1 MPIPNDL
8 TPENRT
14 GKTTCTVFFIYW
26 LRLIGMKKRFVLSEG
41 QQEELRNCPQVK
53 KVSDR
58 TIQFTADFK
67 QHALR
72 EYVKGKRPHVI
83 FAEVGIPL
91 THLGTD
97 YAKEKTRAL
106 RKLADKHGIQHFSTE
121 HRGNQGAALA
131 AWRQKTK
138 AYGTMTTEQKIAYL
152 EAENEALEYVRRHF
166 GLPPSLRRVSR
177 SSRRR
182 KNTKS

>member
-1 MPIPNDL
+1 M
-8 TPENRT
+8 
-14 GKTTCTVFFIYW
+14 KT
-26 LRLIGMKKRFVLSEG
+26 KRFTLSEG
-41 QQEELRNCPQVK
+41 QQKELRTCPQVR

-67 QHALR
+67 RHALR
-72 EYVKGKRPHVI
+72 EYAKGKRPKSI
-83 FAEVGIPL
+83 FIEAGIPL
-91 THLGTD
+91 SCLGTD
-97 YAKEKTRAL
+97 YAKKRIRAW
-106 RKLADKHGIQHFSTE
+106 RKLVDKYGIQHFEAE
-121 HRGNQGAALA
+121 HRGNRGAALA

-138 AYGTMTTEQKIAYL
+138 AYGTMTKEQKIAYL

-166 GLPPSLRRVSR
+166 GLPPSLRKLSR